1 MSASTLPSFTRL
13 VVVCSTALVLAM
25 VASGRSLASQAKA
38 DFLAANIDPTISP
51 GQDFFQYANG
61 AWLKRNPIPA
71 DQGRW
76 TVSNVIS
83 EELDLRIRRISEAA
97 AAANAPRGSN
107 AQLIGDFW
115 STGMDSAA
123 RNREGL
129 ASLRPDL
136 DRIAGVESLAQL
148 IDVVAVMH
156 QRDMLLDTYVGFVGS
171 RTLFSLRVEKDER
184 DRTRRVLSLSQGGVS
199 LGPQAYTATD
209 ALRTKRREA
218 FREYLLK
225 TFTRLHGDSGRAKAS
240 ADAVFDL
247 EVKMAQGFSARE
259 ENRTLALS
267 ELGRLAPSI
276 DWSRYLHGI
285 GATGIDSV
293 SMRTAGYFQAL
304 DALLRT
310 TPMETWRDYL
320 RFCLFRAHA
329 TFLDDSTVSD
339 VFAFESAMFGAR
351 EPRPLWR
358 RVVGLEKYWL
368 GQALGQLLAEEDFP
382 PSVQVRYREIA
393 ESIRAA
399 FRSRIM
405 RLEWMSDATKQRA
418 LLKLAGMT
426 VTIGLEQ
433 KADLSTMPLRRDSYV
448 LNMIRSA
455 EWFHAWQMKT
465 FHAPVPRIDVDMRH
479 NVGGSGYYE
488 VSANE
493 IQLPIPAGVPGWND
507 AELDDAFV
515 YAATWLGHEMAH
527 AFDTNGR
534 QFDEDANKVD
544 WWTAPDDAAF
554 RERAQVM
561 VDQYNQF
568 MPVEG
573 VRVNGQSSLNENLAD
588 LVGFRVALD
597 AFKQTTQFKQNQKIG
612 GFTPLQRFFLGY
624 AHLHMG
630 HERPESIAS
639 RVNGNYA
646 PDRERVNG
654 VVTNIPEFY
663 EAFGV
668 KPGDRMYRAE
678 SARVKIW

>member
-1 MSASTLPSFTRL
+1 MTASALPPFTRL
-13 VVVCSTALVLAM
+13 VIVCSTALALAM
-25 VASGRSLASQAKA
+25 AASGRPVASQTKA
-38 DFLAANIDPTISP
+38 DFLAANIDPATSP
-51 GQDFFQYANG
+51 GEDFFQYATG

-83 EELDLRIRRISEAA
+83 EDLDARIRRVSEAA
-97 AAANAPRGSN
+97 ASSKARRGSN

-136 DRIAGVESLAQL
+136 DRIAGVQSLAQL
-148 IDVVAVMH
+148 VDVVAVLH
-156 QRDMLLDTYVGFVGS
+156 RRNMLLDSYVGFVGS
-171 RTLFSLRVEKDER
+171 RTLFAMRVERDEQ
-184 DRTRRVLSLSQGGVS
+184 DRTRRVLSLSQGGIT
-199 LGPQAYTATD
+199 LGAPAYTATD

-218 FREYLLK
+218 LREYLFK
-225 TFTRLHGDSGRAKAS
+225 TFTRLHGDSGKAKAS
-240 ADAVFDL
+240 ADAVFEL
-247 EVKMAQGFSARE
+247 EAQIARGFVPRE
-259 ENRTLALS
+259 QNRTMAVS
-267 ELGRLAPSI
+267 ELSRLAPSFE
-276 DWSRYLHGI
+276 WSRYLSSI

-293 SMRTAGYFQAL
+293 NVRAAGFFQAL
-304 DALLRT
+304 DPLLRT
-310 TPMETWRDYL
+310 TPIETWRDYL
-320 RFCLFRAHA
+320 RFCLIRAHA
-329 TFLDDSTVSD
+329 PFLDDSTFSE
-339 VFAFESAMFGAR
+339 FFTFETAGLAAR

-358 RVVGLEKYWL
+358 RVVWMQKYWL
-368 GQALGQLLAEEDFP
+368 GQATGQLMADEDFP
-382 PSVQVRYREIA
+382 RRVQARYREIA
-393 ESIRAA
+393 ESIREA
-399 FRSRIM
+399 FRNRIT

-418 LLKLAGMT
+418 LLKLARMSI
-426 VTIGLEQ
+426 TIGLEQ
-433 KADLSTMPLRRDSYV
+433 EADLSTMPIGRDSYV

-465 FHAPVPRIDVDMRH
+465 FHAPVPRIEVDMRH

-493 IQLPIPAGVPGWND
+493 IQLPLPAGVPGWSD

-527 AFDTNGR
+527 AFDTDGR
-534 QFDEDANKVD
+534 QFDADGNRVD
-544 WWTAPDDAAF
+544 WWTAADDAAF
-554 RERAQVM
+554 RKRAQIM
-561 VDQYNQF
+561 VDQYNEF

-573 VRVNGQSSLNENLAD
+573 VRINGQSSLNENLAD
-588 LVGFRVALD
+588 LVGLRVALD

-630 HERPESIAS
+630 HERPDSIAA
-639 RVNGNYA
+639 RANGNYA

-654 VVTNIPEFY
+654 VVVNIPEFY

-678 SARVKIW
+678 GARVKIW